1 MPDSS
6 SYTLPILIEWL
17 DAASTRAE
25 GNQVLKQEILMR
37 MCPRSRRF
45 HLATAMAWLASGLA
59 TPALAVDCVLEIDQ
73 DSRAFSAAVCVMQAR
88 AHEGDDD
95 AL

>member
-1 MPDSS
+1 
-6 SYTLPILIEWL
+6 
-17 DAASTRAE
+17 
-25 GNQVLKQEILMR
+25 
-37 MCPRSRRF
+37 
-45 HLATAMAWLASGLA
+45 MAWLASGLA

-73 DSRAFSAAVCVMQAR
+73 GSRAFSAAVCVMEAR